1 MRLYLLQL
9 CAFLF
14 WTFSVDYCNA
24 QEYISTIRTK
34 QDKGGP
40 VCGTVQRDVRG
51 TFKKGLGNA
60 GTDAVALF
68 SRTSFSKNENGKTLV
83 KTKDIHIDLQGM
95 FDQYGKRWANL
106 QIQMN
111 GAQTSPTTIGTVFL
125 EAGKTFPIRLI
136 KNALVVSMQQCAKVW
151 LEIAPK
157 AGVPNDP

>member
-1 MRLYLLQL
+1 MFHKRGFNLKKKS
-9 CAFLF
+9 FLEEF
-14 WTFSVDYCNA
+14 
-24 QEYISTIRTK
+24 ISTIRTK

-51 TFKKGLGNA
+51 TFKKGLGKA
-60 GTDAVALF
+60 GTEVVALF
-68 SRTSFSKNENGKTLV
+68 STTSFSKNEKAKSNLV
-83 KTKDIHIDLQGM
+83 KNSEVRIDLQGM

-106 QIQMN
+106 QVQIN

-136 KNALVVSMQQCAKVW
+136 RNAFVVSMQQCAKVW

-157 AGVPNDP
+157 AGVPKDP